1 MCHFGVDLL
10 IWPVTLSRDNIEI
23 ILYVQ
28 NPVDP
33 LIQPGN
39 FYFSSLKFSICV
51 CHFGVDPLIHAPLV
65 FHFLQNVAI
74 FLNCGHDKLAMLP
87 KFDHGNRAT
96 VPNCVLGN
104 RTMFS
109 YCDNL

>member
-10 IWPVTLSRDNIEI
+10 IWPVTLSRDNVEI

-28 NPVDP
+28 NP
-33 LIQPGN
+33 
-39 FYFSSLKFSICV
+39 
-51 CHFGVDPLIHAPLV
+51 VDPLIHAPLV